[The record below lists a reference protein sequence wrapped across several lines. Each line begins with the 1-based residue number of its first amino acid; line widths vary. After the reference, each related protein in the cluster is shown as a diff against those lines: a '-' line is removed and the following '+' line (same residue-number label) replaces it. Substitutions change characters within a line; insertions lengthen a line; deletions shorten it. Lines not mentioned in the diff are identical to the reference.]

1 MVKGWGL
8 WEVPGS
14 SPNVAKIYL
23 SKEKKKKK
31 TFFHFGESIYM
42 LMHDGI

>member
-23 SKEKKKKK
+23 SKEEKKKKK
-31 TFFHFGESIYM
+31 KPFFTLENPSIC
-42 LMHDGI
+42 